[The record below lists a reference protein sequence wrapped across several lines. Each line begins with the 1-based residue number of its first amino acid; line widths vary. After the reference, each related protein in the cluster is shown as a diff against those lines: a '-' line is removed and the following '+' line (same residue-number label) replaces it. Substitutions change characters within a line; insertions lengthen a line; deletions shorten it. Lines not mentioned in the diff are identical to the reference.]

1 MSMKLKKNSF
11 IKKLKNQLK
20 KHRINLNLK
29 KKNKLKAHF

>member
-1 MSMKLKKNSF
+1 MKLKKNSF

-29 KKNKLKAHF
+29 KKTN